1 MSKLTELS
9 LKDYITLLGDR
20 VPAPGGGSAA
30 AVLLCCAIALYRKS
44 LLYSSKN
51 FDRESFES
59 ISSSL
64 KSNIDNALLLIDKD
78 RDAYLALKETIN
90 KGDAGPDQLK
100 RGYIKAAAVPLEAV
114 KTALETLGLIESSS
128 VKIKRCFLS
137 DVAGAI
143 YFLEAAFDSALNF
156 VRINLRSIDRSFEE
170 FSGFNRADIER
181 IKSRFK
187 KINEGL
193 EDE

>member
-51 FDRESFES
+51 FDRESFGS